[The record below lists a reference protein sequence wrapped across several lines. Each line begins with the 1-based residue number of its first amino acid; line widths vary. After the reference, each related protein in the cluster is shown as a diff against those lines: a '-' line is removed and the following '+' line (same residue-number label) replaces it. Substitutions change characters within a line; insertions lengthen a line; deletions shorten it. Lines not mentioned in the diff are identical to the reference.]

1 MPYQDIIYEEKG
13 TAAWITINRPKR
25 GNSFR
30 RETLDELADALIV
43 AGDAPGIRV
52 VVLTAA
58 GDRFFCTGGDV
69 GDYHER
75 YRDNMKGM
83 RAYERAMERTFMEMV
98 QCSKPI
104 IHRVNGDVVGGANAF
119 HLASDIVVMSTTA
132 KFQQVGVMVGSV
144 ACFGP
149 TQWWPL
155 TIGDKRAR
163 EVILCC
169 KPVPAQLALEWGAA
183 NAIAEPEKLD
193 EVVQQYVDTLS
204 KAFPDAMRY
213 SKVSMNGPKE
223 LAFREISQGRE
234 WSSLHFPSMEA
245 RSGFGAFFNKIPF
258 NSDDSWKAID
268 TGHVT
273 VAPFGGYSIT
283 CTACGTK
290 HLPEDFAFC
299 GHCGEPVGEKA
310 KQSEA
315 VSA

>member
-1 MPYQDIIYEEKG
+1 MAYQDILYEERG

-30 RETLDELADALIV
+30 RETLDEIAQALMV
-43 AGDAPGIRV
+43 AGDASGIRS

-58 GDRFFCTGGDV
+58 GNRFFCTGGDV

-83 RAYERAMERTFMEMV
+83 RAYERAMERTFMEMIH
-98 QCSKPI
+98 CPKPI
-104 IHRVNGDVVGGANAF
+104 INRVQGDVVGGANAF
-119 HLASDIVVMSTTA
+119 HLASDLVVMSTTA
-132 KFQQVGVMVGSV
+132 KLQQVGTMVGSV

-163 EVILCC
+163 DVILCC
-169 KPVPAQLALEWGAA
+169 KPVTAEMALAWGAA
-183 NAIAEPEKLD
+183 NAIATPENLD
-193 EVVQQYVDTLS
+193 AEVQKYVDTLS

-213 SKVSMNGPKE
+213 SKTSMNGPKE

-234 WSSLHFPSMEA
+234 WSSMHFPSMEA
-245 RSGFGAFFNKIPF
+245 RSGFGAFFNKTPF
-258 NSDDSWKAID
+258 NSDDSWNAID

-273 VAPFGGYSIT
+273 VAPYGGYSVT
-283 CTACGTK
+283 CASCGAK
-290 HLPEDFAFC
+290 HLPEDFTFC
-299 GHCGEPVGEKA
+299 GKCGKSVQA
-310 KQSEA
+310 
-315 VSA
+315 SAGAT